1 LLFQD
6 LHSLPGLTA
15 HENDR
20 HYSKRMQ
27 FVESSATT
35 IEKLFDQDLGD
46 FRLLKQSTALP
57 SAARHAV
64 NTCLSHASDD
74 VRHLR
79 LRHF

>member
-1 LLFQD
+1 MKMI
-6 LHSLPGLTA
+6 
-15 HENDR
+15 R

-57 SAARHAV
+57 SAARHEV